1 MESFYVTTPIF
12 YINDVPS
19 VGHVYPLTIC
29 DGLARLNR
37 LRGKKTFFLTG
48 LDENSVKT
56 IAAAKKAGVESVQ
69 EYADEMAEKWVSTW
83 RKLEYSNDDF
93 IRTTQE
99 RHKSVVRDFF
109 DKVYKKGDIYK
120 GVYEGLY
127 CEGCEAFVRESDLE
141 DGNCAL
147 HLKPPKALKEQ
158 NYFFKLSKYQ
168 EQILE
173 HIEKNPLF
181 IQPASRR
188 REIINFIK
196 EGLDDTSISRPANGW
211 GIPLPIDEKQ
221 VIWVWFDALINY
233 LQPKEFWP
241 ADAHVVGK
249 DIARFHCITWIG
261 MLLSAA
267 IELPKSILAH
277 GFFTVNGQKMSK
289 SLGNAIDPNYLAGKY
304 GVDAI
309 KYFVFRE
316 IPFGEDGDFSEK
328 ELKNRLN
335 TELVANWS
343 NLFYRSTS
351 FGQKLFG
358 KLPGPKAEGGE
369 EKKLVAKIALTKAQV
384 DELVDKNEFHHA
396 LEKIM
401 ELSSEG
407 NKFFQDKKPWELR
420 ENAEDAVFYAV
431 NVAAN
436 VSLLMAPFTPSAS
449 KTALDSLGVVNP
461 PWGLAG
467 TLFVKP
473 GTPLAPVMLFKKI

>member
-69 EYADEMAEKWVSTW
+69 AYADDMAEKWVSTW
-83 RKLEYSNDDF
+83 KKLEYSNDDF

-109 DKVYKKGDIYK
+109 DKVYKKGDVYK

-127 CEGCEAFVRESDLE
+127 CEGCEAFVRESDLVG
-141 DGNCAL
+141 GNCAL

-168 EQILE
+168 DLILE
-173 HIEKNPLF
+173 HIEKNPSF
-181 IQPASRR
+181 IQPQSRR
-188 REIINFIK
+188 HEIINFIK
-196 EGLDDTSISRPANGW
+196 EGLEDTSISRPSNGW

-221 VIWVWFDALINY
+221 VLWVWFDALINY

-241 ADAHVVGK
+241 ANAHVVGK

-261 MLLSAA
+261 MLLSAG

-335 TELVANWS
+335 TELVSNWS
-343 NLFYRSTS
+343 NLFYRCTS
-351 FGQKLFG
+351 FGLKLFG
-358 KLPGPKAEGGE
+358 KLPGPKTEGE
-369 EKKLVAKIALTKAQV
+369 VEKQLIAKVARTKAQV

-401 ELSSEG
+401 EL
-407 NKFFQDKKPWELR
+407 
-420 ENAEDAVFYAV
+420 
-431 NVAAN
+431 
-436 VSLLMAPFTPSAS
+436 
-449 KTALDSLGVVNP
+449 
-461 PWGLAG
+461 
-467 TLFVKP
+467 
-473 GTPLAPVMLFKKI
+473 